1 MMLRLRV
8 VHPRFVLMNSE
19 ASPTAGLSIAVSAE
33 WGNRERVRVSELTY
47 FLVKYSKL

>member
-33 WGNRERVRVSELTY
+33 EGQSDRLAVVNLLSGEI
-47 FLVKYSKL
+47 LVVV